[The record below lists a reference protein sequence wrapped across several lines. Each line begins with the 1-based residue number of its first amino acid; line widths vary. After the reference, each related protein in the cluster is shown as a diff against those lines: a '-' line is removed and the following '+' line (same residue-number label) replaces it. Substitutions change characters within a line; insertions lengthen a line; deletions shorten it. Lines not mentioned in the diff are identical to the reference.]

1 MRRAGFTLIEIMIV
15 VGIIA
20 IMLASA
26 VMSVASGR
34 GAVQV
39 KEATRGV
46 IQLSRYASALA
57 LLRQRPVVVTYSR
70 CTRKSS
76 VFSTKSLED
85 TGSSSQPEYSKIE
98 VRISGE
104 ATGSDAAGSPSDPIY
119 REVDGKTTLTAAE
132 YSAENEDEAD
142 APSARRR
149 SKAATGKGA
158 AAASAAPDEKKG
170 YFYSRRVLDPDVL
183 AKEDTEGKYEG
194 VTFTVEI
201 LGEDGEPLDPATAA
215 SLSLPRPKRKNN
227 SDASLF
233 VDGVQIGAD
242 GEEEDLELDDYP
254 PVSVTYE
261 TNGYVVPHRIIVRL
275 ASEDETSEGF
285 VINISR
291 SGKATVGDV
300 EEEGRNVRRRRR
312 R

>member
-15 VGIIA
+15 VGIIV

-34 GAVQV
+34 SAVRV

-57 LLRQRPVVVTYSR
+57 LLRQRPVVVT
-70 CTRKSS
+70 
-76 VFSTKSLED
+76 FHHN
-85 TGSSSQPEYSKIE
+85 GKIE

-104 ATGSDAAGSPSDPIY
+104 ATGSGEAGSPSDPIY
-119 REVDGKTTLTAAE
+119 REVDGKTTMTAAE
-132 YSAENEDEAD
+132 YSEAESEEDE
-142 APSARRR
+142 PSARASRR
-149 SKAATGKGA
+149 KGSA
-158 AAASAAPDEKKG
+158 REGTEGASSGDADEKKG
-170 YFYSRRVLDPDVL
+170 YFYTRRVLDPAVL

-194 VTFTVEI
+194 VTFTVEV
-201 LGEDGEPLDPATAA
+201 LGENGEPLDRDLAA
-215 SLSLPRPKRKNN
+215 ARSLRQPKRERK
-227 SDASLF
+227 S
-233 VDGVQIGAD
+233 AD
-242 GEEEDLELDDYP
+242 GETVEDEPEEEDEP

-261 TNGYVVPHRIIVRL
+261 TNGNVNPHRIIVRL
-275 ASEDETSEGF
+275 EGESVAEEGF
-285 VINISR
+285 AINISR
-291 SGKATVGDV
+291 SGKATVEDD

>member
-34 GAVQV
+34 GAVQT

-46 IQLSRYASALA
+46 IQLSRYAAALA
-57 LLRQRPVVVTYSR
+57 LLRQRPVVVT
-70 CTRKSS
+70 
-76 VFSTKSLED
+76 FHHN
-85 TGSSSQPEYSKIE
+85 GKIE

-132 YSAENEDEAD
+132 YSAENEEEKD
-142 APSARRR
+142 APSEKKCG
-149 SKAATGKGA
+149 SKVATEEGGGSS
-158 AAASAAPDEKKG
+158 SAAPDEKKG
-170 YFYSRRVLDPDVL
+170 YFYSRRVLDPEVL
-183 AKEDTEGKYEG
+183 AKEDTEGQYEG
-194 VTFTVEI
+194 VTFTVEV
-201 LGEDGEPLDPATAA
+201 LGEDGEPLDRDLAA
-215 SLSLPRPKRKNN
+215 ARSLRQPKRERK
-227 SDASLF
+227 D
-233 VDGVQIGAD
+233 AD
-242 GEEEDLELDDYP
+242 GETVEEEPEEEDEP

-261 TNGYVVPHRIIVRL
+261 TNGNVNPHRIIVRL
-275 ASEDETSEGF
+275 AGESEAEEGF
-285 VINISR
+285 AINISR
-291 SGKATVGDV
+291 SGKATVGDD
-300 EEEGRNVRRRRR
+300 EEEDRNVRRRRR

>member
-34 GAVQV
+34 GAVRV

-57 LLRQRPVVVTYSR
+57 LLRQRPVVVTFF
-70 CTRKSS
+70 KDGK
-76 VFSTKSLED
+76 V
-85 TGSSSQPEYSKIE
+85 E

-104 ATGSDAAGSPSDPIY
+104 ATGSDAAGKPADPLY
-119 REVDGKTTLTAAE
+119 REVDSKATLTAAE
-132 YSAENEDEAD
+132 YQAESSEDED
-142 APSARRR
+142 AASV
-149 SKAATGKGA
+149 AAKGKGSSPTDA
-158 AAASAAPDEKKG
+158 GSEGKPVSSDEKTR
-170 YFYSRRVLDPDVL
+170 YFYTRRVLDPELL
-183 AKEDTEGKYEG
+183 AKEDAYGEYEG
-194 VTFTVEI
+194 VTFKVEV
-201 LGEDGEPLDPATAA
+201 LGEDGEPLDPAVAA
-215 SLSLPRPKRKNN
+215 ARSLPRPERKSAAN
-227 SDASLF
+227 ASLF
-233 VDGVQIGAD
+233 MDGVQIWDDGDEADKKQQAGA
-242 GEEEDLELDDYP
+242 EDA

-261 TNGYVVPHRIIVRL
+261 TNGNVNPHRIIIRL
-275 ASEDETSEGF
+275 EGESDAEEGLA
-285 VINISR
+285 INISR
-291 SGKATVGDV
+291 SGKATVGDD

>member
-34 GAVQV
+34 GAVQA

-57 LLRQRPVVVTYSR
+57 LLRQRPVVVT
-70 CTRKSS
+70 
-76 VFSTKSLED
+76 FHHN
-85 TGSSSQPEYSKIE
+85 GKIE

-119 REVDGKTTLTAAE
+119 REVDGKATLTAAE
-132 YSAENEDEAD
+132 YSAEDDEEVD
-142 APSARRR
+142 EPSEKKRG
-149 SKAATGKGA
+149 SKVA
-158 AAASAAPDEKKG
+158 AAEGGGASSAVPDEKKG
-170 YFYSRRVLDPDVL
+170 YFYSRRVLDPEVL
-183 AKEDTEGKYEG
+183 AKEDTEGQYEG
-194 VTFTVEI
+194 VTFTVEV
-201 LGEDGEPLDPATAA
+201 LGEDGEPLDRDLAA
-215 SLSLPRPKRKNN
+215 SRSLRQPKRERK
-227 SDASLF
+227 S
-233 VDGVQIGAD
+233 AD
-242 GEEEDLELDDYP
+242 GETVEEEPEEETEP
-254 PVSVTYE
+254 PVSVTSE
-261 TNGYVVPHRIIVRL
+261 TNGNVNPHRVIVRL
-275 ASEDETSEGF
+275 AGESEAEEGF
-285 VINISR
+285 AINISR
-291 SGKATVGDV
+291 SGKATVGDD

>member
-34 GAVQV
+34 GAVQT

-46 IQLSRYASALA
+46 IQLSRYAAALA
-57 LLRQRPVVVTYSR
+57 LLRQRPVVVT
-70 CTRKSS
+70 
-76 VFSTKSLED
+76 FHHN
-85 TGSSSQPEYSKIE
+85 GKIE

-132 YSAENEDEAD
+132 YSAENEDEVD
-142 APSARRR
+142 EPSAPRG
-149 SKAATGKGA
+149 SKTLTGKEAG
-158 AAASAAPDEKKG
+158 AASAVPDEKKG
-170 YFYSRRVLDPDVL
+170 YFYSKRVLDPEVL
-183 AKEDTEGKYEG
+183 AKEDTEGQYEG
-194 VTFTVEI
+194 VTFTVEV
-201 LGEDGEPLDPATAA
+201 LGEDGEPLDRDLAA
-215 SLSLPRPKRKNN
+215 ARSLRQPKRERKN
-227 SDASLF
+227 
-233 VDGVQIGAD
+233 AD
-242 GEEEDLELDDYP
+242 GETVEEEPEEEAEP

-261 TNGYVVPHRIIVRL
+261 TNGNVNPHRVIVRL
-275 ASEDETSEGF
+275 AGESEAEEGF
-285 VINISR
+285 AINISR
-291 SGKATVGDV
+291 SGKATVGEGE

-312 R
+312 